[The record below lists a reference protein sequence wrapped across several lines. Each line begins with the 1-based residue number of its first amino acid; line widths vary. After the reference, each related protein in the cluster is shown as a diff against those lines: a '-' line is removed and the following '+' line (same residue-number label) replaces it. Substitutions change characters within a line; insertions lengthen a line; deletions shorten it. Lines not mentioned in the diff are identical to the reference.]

1 MYRGFSFS
9 SARAL
14 AIAAIC
20 LSTPATRVFAQIAGF
35 GDGTTWTLNGRDQD
49 PSGSG
54 VIVNDNDP
62 ATISAGTL
70 TITTAMGDEA
80 RSAFYNTQQNIA
92 SFIATFTYQDTDQS
106 PLGTADGFAFV
117 VQTQGTTALG
127 GDSSGLGDNIYG
139 SDQPPT
145 GPQITAIYP
154 SAAELF
160 YDRSGDDG
168 GTDFGVNGS
177 GSFPDAT
184 PTDPVNLSS
193 GDPIEVTLV
202 YNDTLETLSETLLDT
217 TTGQTYDLTRSAD
230 ITGALGGDTAYV
242 GFTGGTGGAYS
253 VQTISDFTFTSG
265 VPEPAS
271 VGVMAL
277 SLAGL
282 LARRRPRH

>member
-1 MYRGFSFS
+1 MRLERCSICNQRRDFYVSWVFFLFRP
-9 SARAL
+9 AL

-230 ITGALGGDTAYV
+230 ITGAWAETPLMSASLVVPVARTRSRRSA
-242 GFTGGTGGAYS
+242 
-253 VQTISDFTFTSG
+253 ISHL
-265 VPEPAS
+265 PPAFPN
-271 VGVMAL
+271 
-277 SLAGL
+277 
-282 LARRRPRH
+282 RPRWG